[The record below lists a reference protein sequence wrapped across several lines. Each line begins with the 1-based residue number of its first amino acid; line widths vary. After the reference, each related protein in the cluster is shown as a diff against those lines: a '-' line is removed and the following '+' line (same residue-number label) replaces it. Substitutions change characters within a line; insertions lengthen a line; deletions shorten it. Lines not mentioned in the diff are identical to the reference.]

1 MDQPGGETKRALNE
15 VWVFFGLTFLISWG
29 VGAPWIF
36 APKAMTAWLGPF
48 GPTSP
53 AFFVAAW
60 APTLTA
66 VILTLVKQGLP
77 GLGRLFQGL
86 LRWRPIGL
94 LILAVA
100 ILPMIA
106 LLLAWSPFASGKV
119 APADILVLT
128 PLVLFTTAQIVTN
141 TGPLGEE
148 LGWRGYALPRLL
160 TRWGPAVSGLI
171 IGLVWTLWHVPAF
184 LFSDVVGLPLASLGW
199 YVLGTVGLSWL
210 MTWLYVRTG
219 GSILIAGVI
228 PHFVINGMGTT
239 GAWRSRPE
247 ETVALF
253 LVGAALIGLEVLV
266 RRRKAAG
273 PPHPAG

>member
-1 MDQPGGETKRALNE
+1 MDQSGGDANKTLNE

-66 VILTLVKQGLP
+66 VILTLAKQGLP

-86 LRWRPIGL
+86 LRWRPVGL
-94 LILAVA
+94 LILAFA

-119 APADILVLT
+119 AQADILVLT

-160 TRWGPAVSGLI
+160 MRWGPAISGLI
-171 IGLVWTLWHVPAF
+171 IGLIWTLWHIPAM
-184 LFSDVVGLPLASLGW
+184 LFAGIVGVSLGDLGW
-199 YVLGTVGLSWL
+199 YALGTIGLSWL
-210 MTWLYVRTG
+210 MTWLFVRSN
-219 GSILIAGVI
+219 GSVLIAGVI
-228 PHFVINGMGTT
+228 PHFVINGLGKT
-239 GAWRSRPE
+239 GAWMSRPE

-253 LVGAALIGLEVLV
+253 VVGAALIAAQSW
-266 RRRKAAG
+266 RRR
-273 PPHPAG
+273 PA